1 MDIGYRTSETRV
13 PRCTCPPTFEPYWP
27 NCRPTPVIKK
37 FVLSVKSFCMDSFI
51 TQKLFW
57 FYHYHRL
64 FLRVV
69 SSTCKFFPSLS
80 YPKCDI
86 LTVSAWT
93 CESRVRLRFSRKGS
107 SFCSELVLV
116 RLALYLMSIKYYQLD
131 QNLLWPQP
139 IKIAKQKQS
148 FQNWRHRGKDVRN
161 SQRKAFY
168 FSIYTGQNGFFIS
181 VISEMIN
188 GERSEMTGLKLTLIG
203 VQPKML
209 YPWVSSSSLC
219 ADRARVSH
227 IYV

>member
-37 FVLSVKSFCMDSFI
+37 FVLSVKSFWMDSFI

-80 YPKCDI
+80 YPKSDI

-93 CESRVRLRFSRKGS
+93 CESRVGLRFSRKGS
-107 SFCSELVLV
+107 SICLQTELVLV
-116 RLALYLMSIKYYQLD
+116 RLALYLMSIKYYQLGR
-131 QNLLWPQP
+131 NLLWPQP
-139 IKIAKQKQS
+139 IKIAKQ
-148 FQNWRHRGKDVRN
+148 
-161 SQRKAFY
+161 
-168 FSIYTGQNGFFIS
+168 
-181 VISEMIN
+181 
-188 GERSEMTGLKLTLIG
+188 
-203 VQPKML
+203 
-209 YPWVSSSSLC
+209 
-219 ADRARVSH
+219 
-227 IYV
+227 

>member
-57 FYHYHRL
+57 FYNYHRL

-69 SSTCKFFPSLS
+69 SSTCKFFLSLS
-80 YPKCDI
+80 YPKSDI

-93 CESRVRLRFSRKGS
+93 CESRVGLRFSRKGS
-107 SFCSELVLV
+107 SFCLQTELVLV

-139 IKIAKQKQS
+139 IKL
-148 FQNWRHRGKDVRN
+148 RN
-161 SQRKAFY
+161 NNNLSR
-168 FSIYTGQNGFFIS
+168 IEDT
-181 VISEMIN
+181 
-188 GERSEMTGLKLTLIG
+188 GERTFVIHKGKPFTFPFTQVKTDSSFL
-203 VQPKML
+203 L
-209 YPWVSSSSLC
+209 YQRW
-219 ADRARVSH
+219 
-227 IYV
+227 